1 MAKISMKGMQMPM
14 MKKQEEEMDMEEG
27 MPELEDMPEE
37 GTEVEVEVKPGQ
49 GPDLSKLPDEAIIEE
64 MRKRGLLDEEAMA

>member
-1 MAKISMKGMQMPM
+1 MAKISMKGMPMPM
-14 MKKQEEEMDMEEG
+14 MKKEEEEEMDLEG

-37 GTEVEVEVKPGQ
+37 DAEVEVEVKPGQ

-64 MRKRGLLDEEAMA
+64 MRKRGLLDEEMPA